1 MKCFLSF
8 CAKSCRK
15 FLFLKKLFH
24 LLPFQ
29 GEEQQKLDV
38 IANRLFIDYLRNS
51 FTTCLLVSEEMDT
64 VVEVEAEQQG
74 SFVVCFDPLD
84 GSNNIDCLASI
95 GSIFAIYRRRSRKEV
110 RKDEELHLPSK

>member
-1 MKCFLSF
+1 MFSSF
-8 CAKSCRK
+8 STLC
-15 FLFLKKLFH
+15 L
-24 LLPFQ
+24 FQ